1 MLSVFIFH
9 IFRTNYMDSMF
20 LDTSND
26 LSLKIIN
33 RNILLVEKNN
43 EKLKT
48 VKRLKKFINFICSSF
63 TLNLF

>member
-1 MLSVFIFH
+1 MLSVFILN

-48 VKRLKKFINFICSSF
+48 VKRVKKIYQFH
-63 TLNLF
+63 L